1 MSWTPIRPLELT
13 SLRVV
18 LSRWRRPPRGEDSG
32 ARRVGSGTLAR
43 SLAEDIVFHL
53 GRDRAIDCSWA
64 KVGDFEIRAKS
75 APR

>member
-18 LSRWRRPPRGEDSG
+18 LSRWRGGRREEKIPEHAVSG
-32 ARRVGSGTLAR
+32 AVR

-53 GRDRAIDCSWA
+53 GRARAIDCSWA

>member
-18 LSRWRRPPRGEDSG
+18 LSRWRSPPLLKIPEHAVSG
-32 ARRVGSGTLAR
+32 AIR

-53 GRDRAIDCSWA
+53 GRARAIDCSWA